1 MVSLESR
8 KLESFLKLGVGIA
21 LLVVINMLGS
31 RYFHRFDLTSEG
43 RYTIKP
49 ATRTMLENL
58 DDVVYVEV
66 YLDGELNSGFKRL
79 QQAVRETLEEF
90 RIYSGNNVQYV
101 FNDPSAA
108 MGENARAQ
116 FMQSLSQLGIQPT
129 NIIEEKD
136 GERNERLI
144 FPGAIVSYGGAER
157 GVMLLKG
164 NQASSPDEKL
174 NQSIEGVEYAL
185 ASAIFELTNIE
196 QQQVGMVRGH
206 GELDSLESAGFE
218 QAIRDHYAL
227 RDVHLASDDLSMLS
241 ALVIA
246 KPEAQFTEVEKYRL
260 DQYLMNGGK
269 ILMLIDK
276 LQANMD
282 SASNEFNYA
291 FPFDLNID
299 DQLFRYGI
307 RVNNTL
313 IQDASSAKYPIVTG
327 QMGGQPQIQLIQWP
341 FFPLINRFADHPIT
355 NNLNAV
361 KGRFMSTMDTVKA
374 EGVIKTPL
382 MFTSDYSRSINAPV
396 KVSIQDLRQNLT
408 PEKLNQRNL
417 PVAYLLEGG
426 FRSLY
431 ENRFKPGE
439 VDESAFV
446 ARAEQG
452 AKLLVIADGDIGR
465 NDINPRTGMPQA
477 LGYDPFEETTFG
489 NEDLLMNA
497 LHYMIDVKG
506 LITARNKEIAIR
518 PLDRV
523 KISEE
528 RRFWQFVNLVLPVI
542 VIVLFGIV
550 RHYSREPPIT
560 HFPGSIDCSRCSAWV
575 DTAFEEPPG
584 CGQGKIQLR

>member
-21 LLVVINMLGS
+21 ALVVLNMLS
-31 RYFHRFDLTSEG
+31 ARYFHRFDLTSEG

-49 ATRTMLENL
+49 ATRQMLENL
-58 DDVVYVEV
+58 DDIVYVEV

-79 QQAVRETLEEF
+79 QRSVRETLEEF
-90 RIYSGNNVQYV
+90 RIYSGNNVQYT

-108 MGENARAQ
+108 MGEGARAQ

-164 NQASSPDEKL
+164 NQASTPEEKL

-185 ASAIFELTNIE
+185 ASSIFELTNIE

-206 GELDSLESAGFE
+206 GELDSLESAGLE
-218 QAIRDHYAL
+218 NAIRDHYAL
-227 RDVHLASDDLSMLS
+227 RDIQLATDDLSMLS

-246 KPEAQFTEVEKYRL
+246 KPEQRFSEIEKYRL
-260 DQYLMNGGK
+260 DQYLMEGGK
-269 ILMLIDK
+269 VLMLLDK

-313 IQDASSAKYPIVTG
+313 IQDASSSKYPIVTG
-327 QMGGQPQIQLIQWP
+327 QMGGQPQLQLIPWP

-374 EGVIKTPL
+374 EGVTKTPL
-382 MFTSDYSRSINAPV
+382 MFTSDYSRSLTAPV
-396 KVSIQDLRQNLT
+396 KVSIQDLRENLS
-408 PEKLNQRNL
+408 PEKLNQQNL
-417 PVAYLLEGG
+417 PVAYLLEGQ

-431 ENRFKPGE
+431 ENRFKPDGT
-439 VDESAFV
+439 DESSFIP
-446 ARAEQG
+446 RAG
-452 AKLLVIADGDIGR
+452 DDAKLIVIADGDIAR
-465 NDINPRTGMPQA
+465 NDINPRTGMPQM

-497 LHYMIDVKG
+497 LHYMIDEEG

-523 KISEE
+523 KIADE
-528 RRFWQFVNLVLPVI
+528 RRFWQFINLVLPVI
-542 VIVLFGIV
+542 LIVVFGVV
-550 RHYSREPPIT
+550 RHLSRKKKFTGFNTNE
-560 HFPGSIDCSRCSAWV
+560 DA
-575 DTAFEEPPG
+575 A
-584 CGQGKIQLR
+584 